1 MNRKIYDTIKI
12 LSVWTALVVLLAGN
26 ITYAHGI
33 AGEAFTPEEQDYIT
47 RKKTVKAAV
56 IDDWQPISS
65 LDGKYG
71 APRGL
76 AVDIIRR
83 FEKETG
89 LTVEYI
95 EAKDY
100 MHAIKMAENGQA
112 DIAVLAAVYSDEQ
125 NTYQLELSDAYLE
138 SGMMMLRS
146 KNTDLSD
153 AAKYTVAEI
162 EGYPILSQNPSI
174 IHKPFHTPA
183 ECLAAIR
190 AGQVDAM
197 YCDIYTGLSYT
208 QRYTNRELVSIPIN
222 VSVQLRFGICTNES
236 AVLKPLLNQTI
247 AGINRN
253 DINESLAYNRTI
265 SGKSLGDFVYSYPF
279 EIICVIITISVLT
292 IMSIVIYMRI
302 KNRQSVSIQ
311 GYAASYQM
319 FADTVG
325 EAGFKYDYM
334 TDKLS
339 LFGKSANK
347 LAMPSEISNF
357 SAYLERPDKEIS
369 LTNQQFEKM
378 LSDGLEQKAY
388 DVELTCKLNNGKWQ
402 HFRLTFSVVSTA
414 ESYHRPISLL
424 GFLTNAE
431 KAYQE
436 KEQLIKLG
444 MYDNITGLYN
454 RAGAESEIKKRLTP
468 GTDITND
475 LLLMIDVD
483 HFKHFNDVYGHQ
495 CGDAVLKCM
504 GYHLKRIFYKEDI
517 LCRWG
522 GDEFMLYIINAA
534 ENMESIEQKCEALQ
548 TAMKECSYENASLP
562 ATLSIGGA
570 IIGSRSVEETFQLA
584 DKALYTVKEQG
595 RDAIQIITE

>member
-1 MNRKIYDTIKI
+1 
-12 LSVWTALVVLLAGN
+12 
-26 ITYAHGI
+26 
-33 AGEAFTPEEQDYIT
+33 
-47 RKKTVKAAV
+47 
-56 IDDWQPISS
+56 
-65 LDGKYG
+65 
-71 APRGL
+71 
-76 AVDIIRR
+76 
-83 FEKETG
+83 
-89 LTVEYI
+89 
-95 EAKDY
+95 
-100 MHAIKMAENGQA
+100 
-112 DIAVLAAVYSDEQ
+112 
-125 NTYQLELSDAYLE
+125 
-138 SGMMMLRS
+138 
-146 KNTDLSD
+146 
-153 AAKYTVAEI
+153 
-162 EGYPILSQNPSI
+162 
-174 IHKPFHTPA
+174 
-183 ECLAAIR
+183 
-190 AGQVDAM
+190 
-197 YCDIYTGLSYT
+197 
-208 QRYTNRELVSIPIN
+208 
-222 VSVQLRFGICTNES
+222 
-236 AVLKPLLNQTI
+236 
-247 AGINRN
+247 
-253 DINESLAYNRTI
+253 
-265 SGKSLGDFVYSYPF
+265 
-279 EIICVIITISVLT
+279 
-292 IMSIVIYMRI
+292 
-302 KNRQSVSIQ
+302 
-311 GYAASYQM
+311 
-319 FADTVG
+319 
-325 EAGFKYDYM
+325 
-334 TDKLS
+334 
-339 LFGKSANK
+339 
-347 LAMPSEISNF
+347 MPSEISNF